1 MPSLAALDSSSS
13 SGGVSSCG
21 ASSCGASS
29 WPLRSPD
36 FVQCLHGRGSASGP
50 LAWNRLGRGPATPVS
65 RLCNRSTRVKAY
77 LGFGGTQV
85 CLAGVGERA
94 NFGTFPRSWT
104 AGDMM
109 DTSGWIEILKCP
121 EENERPK
128 VGEHYNLIE
137 PPCWRPKGVVFHR
150 TFPQKS
156 LICVRND
163 EIGWLTDYITLMN
176 TKGTIAFE
184 EPEDPSDNDSV
195 KTPDTP
201 DGYVSPPY
209 W

>member
-1 MPSLAALDSSSS
+1 MSGDSGSQASSSITLS
-13 SGGVSSCG
+13 QGEKILHDEVVGDDDDGDNEEACPVGDDDDGDNEDGGDY
-21 ASSCGASS
+21 
-29 WPLRSPD
+29 P
-36 FVQCLHGRGSASGP
+36 
-50 LAWNRLGRGPATPVS
+50 S
-65 RLCNRSTRVKAY
+65 RRVKAY

-137 PPCWRPKGVVFHR
+137 PPCWRPKGVVFHM